1 MAKKKKKAG
10 AARRNESSP
19 DLVAE
24 LWRLYGGAGVQADQ
38 FGRRQAI
45 PSEVERV
52 LRSTRQ

>member
-1 MAKKKKKAG
+1 MAKKKHKG
-10 AARRNESSP
+10 RAAPRNEPVP

-24 LWRLYGGAGVQADQ
+24 LWRLYGGDGVRADQ

-45 PSEVERV
+45 PSEVERI